1 MASILPSM
9 AHSAELTVRSYEC
22 DAYGHVNNANYLN
35 YLEYARHEY
44 LKAIGFD
51 YALCMAEGY
60 GLYVTRVEID
70 FKRPAVLDDR
80 LTIESRA
87 VKRGAASGTME
98 QRIRLGDDLVAQAL
112 VTWAFVDSKGRP
124 TRIPDAFNVPGL
136 APEA

>member
-1 MASILPSM
+1 M
-9 AHSAELTVRSYEC
+9 AHSANLTVRSYEC

-51 YALCMAEGY
+51 YALCMEQGY

-70 FKRPAVLDDR
+70 FKRPALLDDR
-80 LTIESRA
+80 LVIESRA
-87 VKRGAASGTME
+87 IKRGAVSGTLE
-98 QRIRLGDDLVAQAL
+98 QRILLGETLVAQAL
-112 VTWAFVDSKGRP
+112 VSWAFVDAQGKP
-124 TRIPDAFNVPGL
+124 TRLPERFNLPGL

>member
-1 MASILPSM
+1 ML
-9 AHSAELTVRSYEC
+9 HSATLTVRSYEC

-51 YALCMAEGY
+51 YAGCMEQGY

-80 LTIESRA
+80 LCIESRA
-87 VKRGAASGTME
+87 IKKGAVSGTME
-98 QRIRLGDDLVAQAL
+98 QRIRLGDALVAQAL
-112 VTWAFVDSKGRP
+112 VSWAFVDAKGRP
-124 TRIPDAFNVPGL
+124 TRIPEAFNVPGL